1 MMMSQKTT
9 QKASFCLM
17 IALLGSTVAISQAKT
32 NDALVQ
38 ATNTKTPSTTATTA
52 KIPTTPPK
60 KTAVTKSASA
70 KTTKTAAKPDGIEV
84 SPTQQSS
91 MQEVAAIQVL
101 SEICPQI
108 IGKNKNFDTGY
119 HLLLSD
125 FLPGFKDPE
134 LALQALNENDDYQTV
149 LKQARD
155 DAAHA
160 TRENNREVC
169 LGVIEWNKY
178 ANKK

>member
-9 QKASFCLM
+9 QQAPLCLM

-32 NDALVQ
+32 NDAPVQ
-38 ATNTKTPSTTATTA
+38 VTNTKTSSTTPTTA
-52 KIPTTPPK
+52 KTPSATPK
-60 KTAVTKSASA
+60 KTTTVTKPTSA
-70 KTTKTAAKPDGIEV
+70 KTSKTAAKPDGIEV

-134 LALQALNENDDYQTV
+134 LALQALNENDDYQTA

-160 TRENNREVC
+160 TRENNREV
-169 LGVIEWNKY
+169 
-178 ANKK
+178 